1 MKPITY
7 WLQNDAI
14 DQLVKQFG
22 SQLEKLEPL
31 SRRELIAYLVHPD
44 DWYWGESADGVD
56 EAFELVE
63 KLTRHEKDLLIEA
76 IAATLTHHGNPW
88 LENARANVAI
98 AQKEG
103 TSSH

>member
-1 MKPITY
+1 MKPITF

-14 DQLVKQFG
+14 NQLVEKYG
-22 SQLEKLEPL
+22 SQLEKLTPEN
-31 SRRELIAYLVHPD
+31 RRDLIAYLANANN
-44 DWYWGESADGVD
+44 YWSSEDSEADQ
-56 EAFELVE
+56 AYRIARELS
-63 KLTRHEKDLLIEA
+63 LHEKDLLIEA